1 MIYPGIIK
9 RPKVAGEK
17 ISSPKLLSPAIL
29 GLREHS
35 YCVSINIQGYKY
47 IRNTVNL

>member
-29 GLREHS
+29 GLLIIPG
-35 YCVSINIQGYKY
+35 YIIPLIVSLSTSKCINI
-47 IRNTVNL
+47 